1 MLITVSTFWLLVAV
15 VSIVVLTILGIAL
28 FFLHSYAGL
37 KLFIDRDVHI
47 TDKAIEELSAKYPKV
62 SRKFIKSP
70 KAIQMIENNQ
80 EIKNRDDRLE
90 QLEKEI
96 TLLKEE
102 KKNDK

>member
-1 MLITVSTFWLLVAV
+1 MFITVSTFWLLVAV

-28 FFLHSYAGL
+28 FLLHSYAGL

-62 SRKFIKSP
+62 SRKFMKYP

-96 TLLKEE
+96 ALLKEE